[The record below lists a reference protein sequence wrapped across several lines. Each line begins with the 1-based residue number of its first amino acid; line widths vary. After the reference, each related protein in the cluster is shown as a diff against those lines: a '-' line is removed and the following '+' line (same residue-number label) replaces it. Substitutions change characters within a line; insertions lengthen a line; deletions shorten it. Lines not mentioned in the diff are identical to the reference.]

1 MTKLVCSV
9 DTCVH
14 NSDHYCCKGKIQ
26 VDGERA
32 EMPASTCCASFNEKK
47 DNCARNSYETPDE
60 VLEVSCDAVKCIYNK
75 NMKCSAS
82 KIGIAGSG
90 AKKMEQTECATFR
103 KE

>member
-26 VDGERA
+26 VEGERA
-32 EMPASTCCASFNEKK
+32 ETPSSTCCASFDEKK
-47 DNCARNSYETPDE
+47 DCCRNSYETPDE
-60 VLEVSCDAVKCIYNK
+60 MLEVACDAVHCMYNK
-75 NMKCSAS
+75 NKFCHAG
-82 KIGIAGSG
+82 KIGISGSG

-103 KE
+103 KD